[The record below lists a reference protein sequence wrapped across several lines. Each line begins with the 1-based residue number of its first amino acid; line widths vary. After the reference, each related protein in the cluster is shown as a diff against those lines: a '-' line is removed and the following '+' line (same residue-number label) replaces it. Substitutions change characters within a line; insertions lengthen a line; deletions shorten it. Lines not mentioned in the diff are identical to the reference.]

1 MNSNLVKLG
10 APSSD
15 RRRWLALVVIC
26 FGQFMVV
33 LDGTIVNVALP
44 AIQRELHFTQADLTW
59 VVNAYLI
66 TFGSLLLLAGRAGD
80 LVGRKKVFLAGVVL
94 FTAASVLCGFAQ
106 DPASLVAARFLQG
119 AGAALSTGVILAL
132 IVTGFPKPMERAQA
146 MSVFT
151 FVIAGGGSIGLLAGG
166 VLTEWMNWHW
176 IFFINLPIGI
186 ATFISGAVL
195 IDETE
200 GIGLRQGVD
209 IIGSVLVTAA
219 MVLGVYS
226 IVTAAEYGWVSAHTL
241 GFGGAALVLLASF
254 LVLEGRLANPIM
266 PLRIL
271 RIRSLIGA
279 SVARAMLATGMFATF
294 FLGTLYLQQ
303 VRGYSAIGTGLAFL
317 PWSVSLGILS
327 LGITANLMRRF
338 GPRRTLIPGMV
349 AIVCALTLMARAG
362 ADASYFPEL
371 FGAYLLFGIGAG
383 TSFMPLI
390 TIAMSEVPAR
400 DAGLASGIANVTMQI
415 SAAIGLAALGTISTD
430 HSRAL
435 AAQGYSLSSALTGGY
450 QLSFGI
456 AAACVAVG
464 LLVVLVVLRSHGG
477 VDREAAISRRVL
489 ADGAAEAA

>member
-1 MNSNLVKLG
+1 M
-10 APSSD
+10 
-15 RRRWLALVVIC
+15 
-26 FGQFMVV
+26 
-33 LDGTIVNVALP
+33 
-44 AIQRELHFTQADLTW
+44 
-59 VVNAYLI
+59 
-66 TFGSLLLLAGRAGD
+66 
-80 LVGRKKVFLAGVVL
+80 
-94 FTAASVLCGFAQ
+94 
-106 DPASLVAARFLQG
+106 
-119 AGAALSTGVILAL
+119 
-132 IVTGFPKPMERAQA
+132 
-146 MSVFT
+146 
-151 FVIAGGGSIGLLAGG
+151 
-166 VLTEWMNWHW
+166 
-176 IFFINLPIGI
+176 
-186 ATFISGAVL
+186 GAVL

-209 IIGSVLVTAA
+209 IVGSVLVTTA

-226 IVTAAEYGWVSAHTL
+226 IVTAAEYGWASAHTL
-241 GFGGAALVLLASF
+241 GFGGAALVLLTAF

-271 RIRSLIGA
+271 KIQSLVGA

-303 VRGYSAIGTGLAFL
+303 VRGYSAFGTGLAFL
-317 PWSVSLGILS
+317 PWSIALGILS
-327 LGITANLMRRF
+327 LGITARLMRRF
-338 GPRRTLIPGMV
+338 GPRRILIPGMV
-349 AIVCALTLMARAG
+349 AIVAALTLMARAG

-435 AAQGYSLSSALTGGY
+435 AAQGFSLSAALTAGY

-456 AAACVAVG
+456 AAACVALG

-477 VDREAAISRRVL
+477 TDRETAINRRAL
-489 ADGAAEAA
+489 SEGAAEAA

>member
-1 MNSNLVKLG
+1 
-10 APSSD
+10 
-15 RRRWLALVVIC
+15 
-26 FGQFMVV
+26 
-33 LDGTIVNVALP
+33 
-44 AIQRELHFTQADLTW
+44 
-59 VVNAYLI
+59 
-66 TFGSLLLLAGRAGD
+66 
-80 LVGRKKVFLAGVVL
+80 
-94 FTAASVLCGFAQ
+94 
-106 DPASLVAARFLQG
+106 
-119 AGAALSTGVILAL
+119 
-132 IVTGFPKPMERAQA
+132 MERAQA

-186 ATFISGAVL
+186 ATFMLGALL

-209 IIGSVLVTAA
+209 IVGSVMVTAA

-241 GFGGAALVLLASF
+241 GFGAAALVLLASF
-254 LVLEGRLANPIM
+254 LILEGRIANPIM

-303 VRGYSAIGTGLAFL
+303 VRGYSAFGTGLAFL
-317 PWSVSLGILS
+317 PWSIALGILS
-327 LGITANLMRRF
+327 LGITANLMQRF
-338 GPRRTLIPGMV
+338 GPRRVLIPGMV
-349 AIVCALTLMARAG
+349 AIVAALTLMARAG

-390 TIAMSEVPAR
+390 TI
-400 DAGLASGIANVTMQI
+400 VTMQVC
-415 SAAIGLAALGTISTD
+415 AAIGLAALGTISTD

-435 AAQGYSLSSALTGGY
+435 AAQGSSLSAALTGGY

-456 AAACVAVG
+456 AAACVALG
-464 LLVVLVVLRSHGG
+464 LLVVLVVLRSQGG
-477 VDREAAISRRVL
+477 TERGEAIGRRMI
-489 ADGAAEAA
+489 ADGVAEAA

>member
-1 MNSNLVKLG
+1 MSTNLLNIG
-10 APSSD
+10 ALSSD

-44 AIQRELHFTQADLTW
+44 AIQRELHFSQADLTW

-66 TFGSLLLLAGRAGD
+66 TFGSLLLLAGRTGD
-80 LVGRKKVFLAGVVL
+80 LIGRKKVFLSGVVV
-94 FTAASVLCGFAQ
+94 FTGASVLCGFAQ
-106 DPASLVAARFLQG
+106 DPATLVIARFLQG
-119 AGAALSTGVILAL
+119 AGGALSTGVILAL
-132 IVTGFPKPMERAQA
+132 IVTGFPRQNERAQA

-166 VLTEWMNWHW
+166 MLTEWVNWHW

-200 GIGLRQGVD
+200 AIGLRQGVD
-209 IIGSVLVTAA
+209 IVGSVLVTAA

-226 IVTAAEYGWVSAHTL
+226 IVTAAEFGWASAHTL
-241 GFGGAALVLLASF
+241 GFGGTAVVLLASF
-254 LVLEGRLANPIM
+254 VVLESRLTNPIM

-303 VRGYSAIGTGLAFL
+303 VRGYSAFGTGLAFL
-317 PWSVSLGILS
+317 PWSAALGVLS
-327 LGITANLMRRF
+327 MGITANLMRRF
-338 GPRRTLIPGMV
+338 GPRRILIPGMI
-349 AIVCALTLMARAG
+349 AIVVALALMASAG
-362 ADASYFPEL
+362 PKASYFPEL

-390 TIAMSEVPAR
+390 TIAMSEVPTR

-435 AAQGYSLSSALTGGY
+435 AAQGYSVSGALTGGY

-464 LLVVLVVLRSHGG
+464 LLVVLVVLRSRGG
-477 VDREAAISRRVL
+477 RERDTEVSRRVL
-489 ADGAAEAA
+489 ADGTAEAA